1 MTVCG
6 DADDCISTAEAADL
20 ADKLEQKEIDGL
32 PRPGD
37 VEFIIGGPPC
47 QVSRTSSMLGDEKKR
62 KFCISKSTSRQ
73 SMSLTL
79 LLAFHST
86 HRTRRIVS

>member
-20 ADKLEQKEIDGL
+20 AEKLAQKEIDGL

-62 KFCISKSTSRQ
+62 NFVSVRVRLGKVCPYFVIGISQ
-73 SMSLTL
+73 Y
-79 LLAFHST
+79 A
-86 HRTRRIVS
+86 